1 MKKVLILIFVSI
13 SVAGYTQK
21 TTQAIAVTG
30 LVKESKT
37 FSVADIEQLKVHD
50 IGAVTITSHTGE
62 KRSELTSLRGVLLK
76 DLLNE
81 VVISAENPKV
91 LSAYYFVCKASDGYT
106 VVFSWNEL
114 FNAATGDAAYLVT
127 DKNGESMA
135 QMDDAILLICPRDVR
150 TGRRHIKSLATIEVK
165 RAN

>member
-1 MKKVLILIFVSI
+1 M
-13 SVAGYTQK
+13 
-21 TTQAIAVTG
+21 
-30 LVKESKT
+30 VKESKT
-37 FSVADIEQLKVHD
+37 FSVADIERLKVHD

-62 KRSELTSLRGVLLK
+62 KKSELTSLRGVLLK
-76 DLLNE
+76 DMLSE
-81 VVISAENPKV
+81 VIISAENPKV

-127 DKNGESMA
+127 EKNGKSIF